1 MREGDT
7 LIVSEP
13 LADLPGA
20 WHEIPESTAV
30 MVEPGGTHE
39 LRRFSPHVAA
49 PRPQDSTRV
58 PV

>member
-30 MVEPGGTHE
+30 VVEPGGTHE
-39 LRRFSPHVAA
+39 LQRFSPHVAA